1 MDGPNVNLLSIKKLD
16 LDLKKGNKTLMDV
29 GTCPHHIASNAF
41 LEDFKI
47 LSAELEIDLDQTVL
61 N

>member
-1 MDGPNVNLLSIKKLD
+1 
-16 LDLKKGNKTLMDV
+16 MDV